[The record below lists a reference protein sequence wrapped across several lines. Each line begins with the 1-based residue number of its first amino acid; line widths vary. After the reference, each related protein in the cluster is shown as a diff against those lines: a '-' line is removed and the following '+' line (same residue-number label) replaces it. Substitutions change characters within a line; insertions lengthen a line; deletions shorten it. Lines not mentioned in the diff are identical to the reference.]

1 MTRNDKKRMVDEIQ
15 EYADVVLKDINKE
28 QVPVS
33 IQIDMLK
40 PKMQEM
46 AEKYSIEMTDVFI
59 MYMDAI
65 SEIQARKEE
74 EFQQKIVED

>member
-46 AEKYSIEMTDVFI
+46 SEKYGIEMTDVFI
-59 MYMDAI
+59 MYMDGI

-74 EFQQKIVED
+74 EFQQKIGED